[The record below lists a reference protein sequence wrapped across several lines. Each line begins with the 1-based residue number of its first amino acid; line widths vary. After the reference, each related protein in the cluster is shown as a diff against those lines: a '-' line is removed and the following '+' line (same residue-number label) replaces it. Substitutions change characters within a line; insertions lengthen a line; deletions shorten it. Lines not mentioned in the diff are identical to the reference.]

1 VTNYSAETALN
12 RLSKCRQAVARFLL
26 YDETFPKMK
35 ERVYSLGVNVV
46 DLSNRFI
53 IDIIFS
59 AGHFVF
65 TRILSSRSYRFNC
78 FDHTCL
84 LDL

>member
-1 VTNYSAETALN
+1 MILYSISSFIFYWWYL
-12 RLSKCRQAVARFLL
+12 
-26 YDETFPKMK
+26 
-35 ERVYSLGVNVV
+35 NVV

-78 FDHTCL
+78 FDENGMKA
-84 LDL
+84 